1 MRLIQVLENF
11 IDQINKTK
19 LTKKSVDVFFNK
31 IIMIVKNLFKI
42 KGYLMISIQNLK
54 KMVIDIKIYHQ
65 LDVLTKLVIFQ
76 RNNKYIC

>member
-19 LTKKSVDVFFNK
+19 LTKKSVEVFFNK
-31 IIMIVKNLFKI
+31 IIKIVKNLFKI

>member
-19 LTKKSVDVFFNK
+19 LTKKSVEVFFNK
-31 IIMIVKNLFKI
+31 ILKIVKNLFKI
-42 KGYLMISIQNLK
+42 KGYLMIAIQNLK

>member
-19 LTKKSVDVFFNK
+19 LTKKSVEVFFNK
-31 IIMIVKNLFKI
+31 ILKIVKNLFKI
-42 KGYLMISIQNLK
+42 KGYLMIAIQNFK

-65 LDVLTKLVIFQ
+65 LDILTKLVIF
-76 RNNKYIC
+76 

>member
-31 IIMIVKNLFKI
+31 IIKIVKNLFKI

-65 LDVLTKLVIFQ
+65 LDVLTKLVLFQ

>member
-31 IIMIVKNLFKI
+31 IIKIVKNLFKI